1 MLKTTLSGR
10 YHIISHLGG
19 GGFGQT
25 YLAEDRQLPGNHQC
39 VVKQLKPQ
47 ANDPVTLQT
56 ARRLFDNEAQVL
68 YKLGKHEQIPQ
79 LFAYFEED
87 QEFYLV
93 QEFVEGQDLGKEIM
107 PSNPSQN
114 GATAGSLSEDEV
126 IALLQDILELLAF
139 VHQQNV
145 IHRDINPSNIIR
157 RNKDGKLVLI
167 DFGAVK
173 QITTQVQ
180 PAGHTCVSVS
190 IGTPGYMPSEQAH
203 GNPKPS
209 SDVYAVGIIGIQALT
224 GLFPHQFERDTNTEE
239 IIWRDRVSVSPEL
252 AQVLD
257 KMVRYDFRERYPSAS
272 EALQALK
279 DLKNPVLATVPVG
292 GRLPAQPKKPKSRLL
307 MVLISLAVAGL
318 GIGMASVS
326 IVNAIHSSNAND
338 LYSRGNTLYNLKRYE
353 EALEAYKKAIKIK
366 PDYAE
371 AWKDKANTLSSLKQQ
386 KEALESYEKA
396 IQIKPDYLEAWI
408 GRSHVLDN
416 LKRYE
421 EAIASFDE
429 ALKIQ
434 PAYSEGWNGRGEV
447 LLKIPRYEEAVASY
461 EKAIEFQPA
470 YYEAWYNRGW
480 ALHNL
485 QRYEDAIASYD
496 KVVEFKSDYY
506 KAWYNRGNSLLK
518 LNRYKDAVESYDKAI
533 RLRPDYF
540 QAWYSKGNALNNLKR
555 YEEAVKPYQK
565 AVQLK
570 PDSYE
575 AWQNLGWSLHQ
586 LRRYEEAFEAYDKV
600 IQLQPNDAQS
610 WYNRGNALYNLKRYE
625 QAVNSYDN
633 VVYIKPDNY
642 EAWYSRGNAL
652 FNLKRY
658 EDAIVSYEKAVRLKP
673 NFREAIQA
681 QKQAQRQL
689 EASKPAVEVEKE
701 KKDEPADNNQALKF

>member
-47 ANDPVTLQT
+47 ANDPATLQT
-56 ARRLFDNEAQVL
+56 ARRLFDTEAQVL
-68 YKLGKHEQIPQ
+68 YKLGKHERIPQ

-93 QEFVEGQDLGKEIM
+93 QEFVEGRDLGKELS
-107 PSNPSQN
+107 PSNPGQN
-114 GATAGSLSEDEV
+114 GVTGGSLSEDEV
-126 IALLQDILELLAF
+126 ICLLQDILEVLEF

-157 RNKDGKLVLI
+157 RNKDSKLVLI

-180 PAGHTCVSVS
+180 PAGQTCVSVS

-224 GLFPHQFERDTNTEE
+224 GLLPHQFEKDADTEE
-239 IIWRDRVSVSPEL
+239 IIWRERVSVSPEL
-252 AQVLD
+252 AEVLD
-257 KMVRYDFRERYPSAS
+257 KMVRYDFRQRYPSAS

-279 DLKNPVLATVPVG
+279 ELKNPVLPTKPVG
-292 GRLPAQPKKPKSRLL
+292 GGLPVKAKKSQSKLL
-307 MVLISLAVAGL
+307 MILISLAVVGS
-318 GIGMASVS
+318 GIGLASVS
-326 IVNAIHSSNAND
+326 IVNSIHSSNAND

-353 EALEAYKKAIKIK
+353 EALESYTKAIKIK

-371 AWKDKANTLSSLKQQ
+371 AWKDKANALSSLKQQ
-386 KEALESYEKA
+386 KEALEAYEKA
-396 IQIKPDYLEAWI
+396 IQIKPDYLEAWL
-408 GRSHVLDN
+408 GRSYVLDN

-421 EAIASFDE
+421 EAIASLDE

-434 PAYSEGWNGRGEV
+434 PTYSEAWNGRGEV
-447 LLKIPRYEEAVASY
+447 LLKVPRYEEAITSY
-461 EKAIEFQPA
+461 EKAIEIRPD

-485 QRYEDAIASYD
+485 QRYEDAVASYD
-496 KVVEFKSDYY
+496 KAVEFKSDYY
-506 KAWYNRGNSLLK
+506 KAWHNRGNSFLK
-518 LNRYKDAVESYDKAI
+518 LNRYKDAVESYDKAV
-533 RLRPDYF
+533 RLKPDYF
-540 QAWYSKGNALNNLKR
+540 QAWYSKGNALSNLKR
-555 YEEAVKPYQK
+555 YQDAIESYQK

-575 AWQNLGWSLHQ
+575 AWYNLGWSLHQ
-586 LRRYEEAFEAYDKV
+586 LRRYEEAFGSYDKV
-600 IQLQPNDAQS
+600 IQLQPNDAQA

-625 QAVNSYDN
+625 QAVNSYDSA
-633 VVYIKPDNY
+633 VYIKPDNY

-652 FNLKRY
+652 FSLKRY
-658 EDAIVSYEKAVRLKP
+658 EDAMVSYEKAVQLKP
-673 NFREAIQA
+673 NFREAIKA
-681 QKQAQRQL
+681 QKEAERQL
-689 EASKPAVEVEKE
+689 EATNPPILEEKQ
-701 KKDEPADNNQALKF
+701 KKDELVDNNQALKF